1 MLALSQPIIN
11 GLLPRVVSALAV
23 ILDDSMNTPAEDK
36 ERRTAEVARLALE
49 ARFLE
54 LAENTNDVY
63 YSRDGATGALLYISP
78 AYERLW
84 GLSCESL
91 YASPDSY
98 LDSVHPEDRDASVA
112 AFKANLGG
120 LATEREYRLML
131 PSGEV
136 LWVRDYGHPVLGE
149 DGRVERVVGVV
160 HDITFRK
167 RADAALASTARA
179 LEMLSLCNRALT
191 RMGNEQKLLAEVCRL
206 AVEVGGY
213 HMAWVGY
220 AREDEERSI
229 EPMAY
234 AGHEAGYLSSTW
246 LSWANEPIG
255 TFGPVGD
262 AIRRREVSEH
272 HNLTS
277 LPNNVQWAQEAIQRG
292 YRSILTVPLAYA
304 DQTFGMLALYS
315 TNELPAR
322 SEEVLLLQELANNLA
337 FGIDSIRARHWRD
350 QLEAAISKVA
360 AGVSVQGGSNFFE
373 HLVRNMADA
382 LGAQAAFVTRA
393 LPGEPLMA
401 RRVAGIVEGE
411 LVDGFDYPVSLSPC
425 RELIDE
431 VSVTLSKNVHYL
443 YPEVQAIFG
452 IHAEA
457 YVGHRLENSSGEFA
471 GMLFVMFH
479 EPLKQT
485 ALMVSTLQIF
495 AARAS
500 AELKRLQSD
509 LEIRNLNAS
518 LEERV
523 QQRTAQLK
531 SANEELESFCYSV
544 SHDLRSPLSAVDGF
558 ASLLEQSV
566 EALPEPMAKKGQ
578 HYLHRVRAGV
588 VQMGEL
594 IDALLSLARLARAP
608 LRHDQVDLSDLANN
622 VLVFLRERDPARVVE
637 AQVES
642 GLTATGDH
650 RLLRQ
655 VLDNLLGNAWKFSAG
670 QAVAHI
676 TFGSEIDAHGDLVYF
691 VRDNGAGF
699 NMAYSQKLFGP
710 FQRLHSPSEFEGT
723 GIGLAFVQRI
733 ISRHGGRIWAES
745 APGQGATFRFTLGH
759 LDPNES
765 GAETFTPERA

>member
-1 MLALSQPIIN
+1 MKP
-11 GLLPRVVSALAV
+11 PAV
-23 ILDDSMNTPAEDK
+23 EKKL
-36 ERRTAEVARLALE
+36 RTAEVARLALE

-91 YASPDSY
+91 YANPDSY
-98 LDSVHPEDRDASVA
+98 LDSVHPEDRVAAVA
-112 AFKANLGG
+112 AFEDNLGG

-136 LWVRDYGHPVLGE
+136 FWVRDYAHPVVGE
-149 DGRVERVVGVV
+149 DGRVERVVGVA

-167 RADAALASTARA
+167 RADGALASTARA
-179 LEMLSLCNRALT
+179 LEMLSLSNRALT
-191 RMGNEQKLLAEVCRL
+191 RIDNEKKLLAEVCRL

-213 HMAWVGY
+213 RMAWVGY
-220 AREDEERSI
+220 ARDDEDRSI
-229 EPMAY
+229 EPMAH

-246 LSWANEPIG
+246 LSWSNEPVG

-272 HNLTS
+272 YNLTS
-277 LPNNVQWAQEAIQRG
+277 LPNHVQWAQEALLRG
-292 YRSILTVPLAYA
+292 YRSVLTVPLAYA

-315 TNELPAR
+315 SDELPAR
-322 SEEVLLLQELANNLA
+322 AEEVLLLQELANNLA

-350 QLEAAISKVA
+350 QLEAAIFKVA

-382 LGAQAAFVTRA
+382 LGAQAAFVTRV

-401 RRVAGIVEGE
+401 RLVAGVVEGK
-411 LVDGFDYPVSLSPC
+411 LVDGFDFPVSLTPC
-425 RELIDE
+425 QELIDE
-431 VSVTLSKNVHYL
+431 VSVTLSKNVHHL
-443 YPEVQAIFG
+443 YPEVQTIFG
-452 IHAEA
+452 VHAEA
-457 YVGHRLENSSGEFA
+457 YVGHRLENSSGELA

-485 ALMVSTLQIF
+485 VLMVSTLQIF

-500 AELKRLQSD
+500 AELKRLQAD
-509 LEIRNLNAS
+509 LEIRNLNTS

-578 HYLHRVRAGV
+578 HYLQRVRAGV

-608 LRHDQVDLSDLANN
+608 LRHDSVDLSDLANQ
-622 VLVFLRERDPARVVE
+622 VLVFLRERDPARVLEAHVE
-637 AQVES
+637 P
-642 GLTATGDH
+642 GLVATGDN

-655 VLDNLLGNAWKFSAG
+655 VLENLLGNAWKFSG
-670 QAVAHI
+670 GELVTRI
-676 TFGSEIDAHGDLVYF
+676 EFGSETDASGGVVYF

-745 APGQGATFRFTLGH
+745 APGQGATFRFTLGD
-759 LDPNES
+759 LDPNGS